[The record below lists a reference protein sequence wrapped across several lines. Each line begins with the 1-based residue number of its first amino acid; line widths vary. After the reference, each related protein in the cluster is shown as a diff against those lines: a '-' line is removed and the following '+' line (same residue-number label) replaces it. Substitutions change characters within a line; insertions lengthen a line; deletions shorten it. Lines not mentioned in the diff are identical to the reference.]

1 MFKKIKRLFLL
12 YFGTLN
18 QLEQN
23 FDYINENY
31 SISEKLKFNKIKA
44 IKKIEKHLDKQWKK
58 TLKRKLKYSW
68 HIDRYFYLELSFLSY
83 NELRLF
89 KDKEKISCKNGKYM
103 LTFYVTNKYQEFA
116 VVDVNF

>member
-12 YFGTLN
+12 HFGTLK

-23 FDYINENY
+23 VDYINENY

-44 IKKIEKHLDKQWKK
+44 IKKIEKQLDKQWKK
-58 TLKRKLKYSW
+58 TIKRKLKYSW
-68 HIDRYFYLELSFLSY
+68 HIDRYFSLDLSFLSY
-83 NELRLF
+83 KDLRLF

-103 LTFYVTNKYQEFA
+103 LTFYVTNEYQEFA
-116 VVDVNF
+116 AVDVNF